1 MTKPLPFWIRRLIAA
16 TFCVML
22 AIYGLFMF
30 LYLLTDLDSPTLFD
44 KFCFGILCLA
54 AWPFVIWAFILGEHP
69 LIFLPLAISTTG
81 LFWAFFLQLLFRW
94 KDRRKGKNSN

>member
-1 MTKPLPFWIRRLIAA
+1 
-16 TFCVML
+16 
-22 AIYGLFMF
+22 
-30 LYLLTDLDSPTLFD
+30 
-44 KFCFGILCLA
+44 
-54 AWPFVIWAFILGEHP
+54 LGEHP